1 MKKIF
6 LVSMCVLLIFLTAFV
21 SCDTDEREYQD
32 ATNCFQDSTA
42 DTTNRTIPSIEYWGD
57 YIQPS
62 ISGASIDEI
71 IAQCPED
78 CEFMGGNISKE
89 ILKTVFSEFPF
100 KINYIAYRMRELSP
114 DVYEEYKE
122 KNWDNEYGS
131 FEISISLSDGSRES
145 IYLYMS
151 ESRDEPSKAVYKPHE
166 NIPELLCHKKYS
178 HLYVVVIN
186 ENLYFQLVLKKDT
199 DFSILQQYTEY
210 CISRREIINQ
220 ESTE

>member
-6 LVSMCVLLIFLTAFV
+6 LVSMCALLIFLTVFV

-32 ATNCFQDSTA
+32 ATNCFQNSTA
-42 DTTNRTIPSIEYWGD
+42 DTTNRTIPSIEDWGD
-57 YIQPS
+57 YMQPS

-71 IAQCPED
+71 IAECPEG
-78 CEFMGGNISKE
+78 CEFMGGNISKDE
-89 ILKTVFSEFPF
+89 LIKVFAEFPF
-100 KINYIAYRMRELSP
+100 EINHITYWMRELSP
-114 DVYEEYKE
+114 DVYEKYKE
-122 KNWDNEYGS
+122 KNWDEYGS
-131 FEISISLSDGSRES
+131 FEISIPRSDGSRES

-151 ESRDEPSKAVYKPHE
+151 ELRDEPSKAIYKPHE
-166 NIPELLCHKKYS
+166 NIPELLCHEKHS

>member
-1 MKKIF
+1 MKKFFI
-6 LVSMCVLLIFLTAFV
+6 SIYALLIISGLLASCGTLTG
-21 SCDTDEREYQD
+21 EGP
-32 ATNCFQDSTA
+32 DSTP
-42 DTTNRTIPSIEYWGD
+42 DTVSATVLDTRPIIVDFGD
-57 YIQPS
+57 YIQPV

-131 FEISISLSDGSRES
+131 FEISIPRSEGSSEA
-145 IYLYMS
+145 IYLNMS
-151 ESRDEPSKAVYKPHE
+151 DSAYDPNKAAYKPHE
-166 NIPELLCHKKYS
+166 NIPELFCHEKYS

-186 ENLYFQLVLKKDT
+186 ENLYFQLVLTKDP

-210 CISRREIINQ
+210 CISVRKIINQ
-220 ESTE
+220 ESTQ

>member
-6 LVSMCVLLIFLTAFV
+6 LVSMCALLIFLIVFV
-21 SCDTDEREYQD
+21 SCDTDERES
-32 ATNCFQDSTA
+32 TNCFQDSTA
-42 DTTNRTIPSIEYWGD
+42 DTTNRTIPSVEDWVD

-131 FEISISLSDGSRES
+131 FEISIPRSEGSSEA
-145 IYLYMS
+145 IYLNMS
-151 ESRDEPSKAVYKPHE
+151 DSAYDPNKAAYKPHE
-166 NIPELLCHKKYS
+166 NIPELFCHEKYS

-186 ENLYFQLVLKKDT
+186 ENLYFQLVLTKDP

-210 CISRREIINQ
+210 CISVRKIINQ
-220 ESTE
+220 ESTQ

>member
-6 LVSMCVLLIFLTAFV
+6 LFSMCALLIFLTAFV
-21 SCDTDEREYQD
+21 SCDTDEREYQE
-32 ATNCFQDSTA
+32 TTSCFQDSTA
-42 DTTNRTIPSIEYWGD
+42 DTTNRTIPSIEDWGD
-57 YIQPS
+57 YMQPS

-71 IAQCPED
+71 IAECPED

-114 DVYEEYKE
+114 DVYEKYKE
-122 KNWDNEYGS
+122 KNWDEYGC
-131 FEISISLSDGSRES
+131 FEISIPRSDGSSEY

-166 NIPELLCHKKYS
+166 NIPELLCHEKYS

-186 ENLYFQLVLKKDT
+186 ENLYLLLKLTKDY
-199 DFSILQQYTEY
+199 DFSILQPFAEY
-210 CISRREIINQ
+210 GISIREIINQ

>member
-1 MKKIF
+1 MKKFFI
-6 LVSMCVLLIFLTAFV
+6 SIYALLIISGLLASCGTLTG
-21 SCDTDEREYQD
+21 EGP
-32 ATNCFQDSTA
+32 DSTP
-42 DTTNRTIPSIEYWGD
+42 DTVSGTVLDTRPIIVDFGD
-57 YIQPS
+57 YIQPV

-131 FEISISLSDGSRES
+131 FEISIPRSEGSSEA
-145 IYLYMS
+145 IYLNMS
-151 ESRDEPSKAVYKPHE
+151 DSAYDPNKAAYKPHE
-166 NIPELLCHKKYS
+166 NIPELFCHEKYS

-186 ENLYFQLVLKKDT
+186 ENLYFQLVLTKDP

-210 CISRREIINQ
+210 CISVRKIINQ
-220 ESTE
+220 ESTQ